1 MPLYYSQQRFLKT
14 SGRCLTIRVLRR
26 RLRSRLTFC
35 RICHR
40 QRNRGSCQVLC
51 QWYRQ
56 PSWLHFL
63 LLCCGQRS
71 VSGLLFR
78 PLSVRQEPVFRRPS
92 VLQEPVFRRLSALQ
106 EPAFR
111 RLSAPP
117 MPAFPQ
123 LSLQQLLQPLSGQP
137 PHRRRTVSAEIHK
150 RNLGQRNPYNGC
162 IKDCL

>member
-1 MPLYYSQQRFLKT
+1 MPLCYSQQHFLKT
-14 SGRCLTIRVLRR
+14 SGRCLTIHGLRR
-26 RLRSRLTFC
+26 RLRFRLTFC

-40 QRNRGSCQVLC
+40 QRNRGSCQVPC

-56 PSWLHFL
+56 PSWLRFL

-92 VLQEPVFRRLSALQ
+92 VLQEP
-106 EPAFR
+106 AFR
-111 RLSAPP
+111 RLSATP
-117 MPAFPQ
+117 MLAFQQ
-123 LSLQQLLQPLSGQP
+123 LSLQKLLQALSRQP
-137 PHRRRTVSAEIHK
+137 PHRRRTVFAGIHK
-150 RNLGQRNPYNGC
+150 RNLCQRNPYNGC